1 MDGSED
7 KDKVLSLFDCA
18 TLFAE
23 SMHEQFPHGCPKGT
37 PIFMITTNG
46 KQLAYLLEGPDD
58 VIIDM
63 IARLAITDEQ
73 ALNIIGEG
81 VVKAINHLRNEASK
95 STDTTVK
102 TSE

>member
-37 PIFMITTNG
+37 PIFMVTTDG
-46 KQLAYLLEGPDD
+46 KKLAYLLEGPDD
-58 VIIDM
+58 VIINM
-63 IARLAITDEQ
+63 IAQLAVADEES
-73 ALNIIGEG
+73 LNIIGEG
-81 VVKAINHLRNEASK
+81 VVKAINHLKNEVNGT
-95 STDTTVK
+95 TDSITK